1 MPQGLT
7 EILVLNV
14 SLHATLRFH
23 INANE
28 AVALSCCTCMMSLW
42 NSEARFQSANSN
54 EPITAVK
61 YEKFDYCASIL
72 KKENPRICSFE
83 QWHHWG

>member
-28 AVALSCCTCMMSLW
+28 AVALSGCTCMMSL
-42 NSEARFQSANSN
+42 
-54 EPITAVK
+54 
-61 YEKFDYCASIL
+61 
-72 KKENPRICSFE
+72 
-83 QWHHWG
+83 

>member
-7 EILVLNV
+7 EILVLKV

-28 AVALSCCTCMMSLW
+28 AVALSCCTCMMSL
-42 NSEARFQSANSN
+42 
-54 EPITAVK
+54 
-61 YEKFDYCASIL
+61 
-72 KKENPRICSFE
+72 
-83 QWHHWG
+83 